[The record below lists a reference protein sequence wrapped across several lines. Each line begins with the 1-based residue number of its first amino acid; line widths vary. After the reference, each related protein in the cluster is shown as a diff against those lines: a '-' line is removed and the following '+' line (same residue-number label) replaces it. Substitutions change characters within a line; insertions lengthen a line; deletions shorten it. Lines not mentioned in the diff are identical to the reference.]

1 MGVCY
6 VSKSYSFVMPL
17 SLLERITLLE
27 NFKIRNEAVKVKIL
41 WKHLAHGTRVLS
53 RGKGVRV

>member
-6 VSKSYSFVMPL
+6 VSKSYSFVMSL

-27 NFKIRNEAVKVKIL
+27 NFRIRNEAVKVKIL
-41 WKHLAHGTRVLS
+41 
-53 RGKGVRV
+53 